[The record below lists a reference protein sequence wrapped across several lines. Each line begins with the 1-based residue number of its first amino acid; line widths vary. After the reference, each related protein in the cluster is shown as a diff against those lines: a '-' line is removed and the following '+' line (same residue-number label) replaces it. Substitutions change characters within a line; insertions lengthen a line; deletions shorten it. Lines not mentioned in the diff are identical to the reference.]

1 MKVAIGVSRLDFVPV
16 DEGETRFRLGAGLER
31 MTLDALARMKRDP
44 FDVMFREGRVNRFPD
59 LNRYDVPFALDDGN
73 VLFERRVDRPRF
85 EFRHRAS
92 AADERN
98 PRVFDFHGDISAV
111 GTIEIT
117 FLP

>member
-1 MKVAIGVSRLDFVPV
+1 MKVAIGVSRFDFVPV
-16 DEGETRFRLGAGLER
+16 DERETRFRLGAGLKR
-31 MTLDALARMKRDP
+31 LTLDPLTRMKRDP
-44 FDVMFREGRVNRFPD
+44 FDVMFRKGRMERFAD
-59 LNRYDVPFALDDGN
+59 LNRRDVPFALDDGN

-117 FLP
+117 FLH